1 MFLEVYI
8 FKKVEIRRFRWWM
21 IKKLCDRQYVSST
34 RTFYAYDL
42 RSEPENSFLNLR
54 QVTLYGYKE
63 KHYLS

>member
-1 MFLEVYI
+1 M
-8 FKKVEIRRFRWWM
+8 M
-21 IKKLCDRQYVSST
+21 DDKKLCDRQYVSST

-63 KHYLS
+63 KQYLS